1 MNWSLFLQILQRK
14 SFFVLAGTLIFYY
27 NVNISHVMCL
37 KKLSTGQATI
47 LRKAGSMRKAFIT
60 GITGQDG
67 SYLAELLLEKGYKV
81 YGFVRRVALED
92 EQHRMSRI
100 LHIRDDIELIPGSME
115 SYPSVYKAL
124 LHVKPDEVYHLAA
137 QSFVS
142 HSFEDEFS
150 TLQSNINGCHYVL
163 SGIKD
168 AVPNVRFYFAASS
181 EMFGQV
187 HEVPQTESTR
197 FHPRSVYGI
206 SKVAGFELTR
216 NYREAYDIFG
226 CNGILYNHESPRRG
240 FEFVTRK
247 ITSGVVQI
255 KLGLKD
261 KLKLGNL
268 EARRD
273 WGYAKDYVK
282 AMWMMLQQEKPD
294 DYIVCTGKA
303 YSVRDFCEKA
313 FACVGLDYHDYVVS
327 DETFY
332 RPAEVEILKGDYTKA
347 REKLGWEPTVMLD
360 ELIEMMIENDMKNIS
375 KG

>member
-1 MNWSLFLQILQRK
+1 
-14 SFFVLAGTLIFYY
+14 
-27 NVNISHVMCL
+27 
-37 KKLSTGQATI
+37 
-47 LRKAGSMRKAFIT
+47 MRKAFIT

-100 LHIRDDIELIPGSME
+100 LHIRDDIELVPGSMD
-115 SYPSVYKAL
+115 SYPSIYKAL
-124 LHVKPDEVYHLAA
+124 ARIKPDELYHLAA

-142 HSFEDEFS
+142 NSFEDEFS

-163 SGIKD
+163 SAIKE
-168 AVPNVRFYFAASS
+168 AVADTRFYFAASS

-216 NYREAYDIFG
+216 NYREAYGIFG

-247 ITSGVVQI
+247 ITSGAAQI

-268 EARRD
+268 DARRD

-282 AMWMMLQQEKPD
+282 AMWMMLQQERPD
-294 DYIVCTGKA
+294 DYIICTGKV

-313 FACVGLDYHDYVVS
+313 FACVGLDYRDYVVS
-327 DETFY
+327 DEMFY
-332 RPAEVEILKGDYTKA
+332 RPAEVEILKGDYSKA

-360 ELIEMMIENDMKNIS
+360 ELIRMMIENDLDDFS
-375 KG
+375 ARARG